1 LDAYIS
7 VLEGRILLKKG
18 KPQDAIR
25 VFQIGVDISER
36 DGWPH
41 FYLGRELIRQGD
53 IPKAI
58 EILEKGEEIE
68 AGYGRHRW
76 NLLVAIRTQLGIAYL
91 LNGDLPN
98 AETWL
103 KLVAEEGNPEVAR
116 AFACI
121 RIKADKG
128 VVTEKALS
136 DLNPTKARDRFEKC
150 QMHLFRGLFFL
161 NAGIP
166 GKASDEFRLA
176 SRADPRNLFVLLRWA
191 ESLLEIARDA
201 RAEGE
206 HEAAHTCAEQA
217 KTVVEKV
224 LEFDKTN
231 ERALGILE
239 KLCDEFNIL

>member
-1 LDAYIS
+1 M
-7 VLEGRILLKKG
+7 
-18 KPQDAIR
+18 
-25 VFQIGVDISER
+25 
-36 DGWPH
+36 
-41 FYLGRELIRQGD
+41 
-53 IPKAI
+53 
-58 EILEKGEEIE
+58 
-68 AGYGRHRW
+68 
-76 NLLVAIRTQLGIAYL
+76 AIRTQLGIAYL
-91 LNGDLPN
+91 LYDDLPN

-128 VVTEKALS
+128 VVTEKALA
-136 DLNPTKARDRFEKC
+136 DLNPAKARDPFEKC

-191 ESLLEIARDA
+191 ESLIEIARDA

-206 HEAAHTCAEQA
+206 HEPRT
-217 KTVVEKV
+217 TVRNKQ
-224 LEFDKTN
+224 
-231 ERALGILE
+231 
-239 KLCDEFNIL
+239 KLSQRKF